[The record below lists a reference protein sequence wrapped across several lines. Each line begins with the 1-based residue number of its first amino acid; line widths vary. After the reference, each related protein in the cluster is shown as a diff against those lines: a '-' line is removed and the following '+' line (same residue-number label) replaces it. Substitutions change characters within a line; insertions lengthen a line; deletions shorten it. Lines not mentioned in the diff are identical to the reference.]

1 MGTNVVQISE
11 EFCTRFVPYRYGI
24 TYMYGIVEKRLSFY
38 TKKPIKIKIYM
49 PCEGM

>member
-24 TYMYGIVEKRLSFY
+24 TYMYEIVGEGLSFY
-38 TKKPIKIKIYM
+38 GKKPIKTKIYM